1 MSEISNLFKKC
12 FLFLLLKTPNLKI
25 LSDNTALK
33 IQKFFRKYYSHK
45 VKLSDLELYF
55 DTHNKNLINQA
66 QQIVNDYG
74 LVILKNFRDREET
87 KLEGKNILNFVNSK
101 YLYLDS
107 DYHEFED
114 GSVMQREPYKIKG
127 YDSFLDKNS
136 TLINIRGRKNFDDLV
151 GDDSGLIDIFHVKKV
166 LPNENKKTIEDFEKD
181 KILGKILRKI
191 NKKLY
196 FKSVNFYFNKGKT
209 DPRGLHIDTP
219 TREFKLFLYLTD
231 VSDSSDG
238 PYTFVPKSNKRTFVS
253 LLNMIVNK
261 FSSSNFKLTDINFCD
276 DSQALKILGNAG
288 DLIISNQSAAHGGTV
303 QDQDSSRLILVGIV
317 H

>member
-1 MSEISNLFKKC
+1 MSEISNFLKKS
-12 FLFLLLKTPNLKI
+12 LLYLLLKTPNLKI
-25 LSDNTALK
+25 FSDNTALK

-45 VKLSDLELYF
+45 VKLSDIELPF
-55 DTHNKNLINQA
+55 DTNDENLVNKA
-66 QQIVNDYG
+66 KQIVSDYG
-74 LVILKNFRDREET
+74 LVILKNFKDREET
-87 KLEGKNILNFVNSK
+87 RLSGKNILDFVNSK

-136 TLINIRGRKNFDDLV
+136 TLINLRGRKNFDELV

-166 LPNENKKTIEDFEKD
+166 LPAENRKIIEDFEQNKV
-181 KILGKILRKI
+181 LREILRKI
-191 NKKLY
+191 NRRLD

-238 PYTFVPKSNKRTFVS
+238 PYTFVPKSNKRTYLSIF
-253 LLNMIVNK
+253 NMIINK

-276 DSQALKILGNAG
+276 DSQALEILGNAG
-288 DLIISNQSAAHGGTV
+288 DLIISNQSAAHGGTL
-303 QDQDSSRLILVGIV
+303 QGQDSSRLILVGII

>member
-1 MSEISNLFKKC
+1 MPEISNLFKKC
-12 FLFLLLKTPNLKI
+12 FLFILLKTPDFKI

-33 IQKFFRKYYSHK
+33 IQNFFSKYYSHN
-45 VKLSDLELYF
+45 VTLSDLELPF
-55 DTHNKNLINQA
+55 DKNNKNLINRA

-74 LVILKNFRDREET
+74 LVVLKNFRDREDT
-87 KLEGKNILNFVNSK
+87 KLNGQNILNFINSK

-127 YDSFLDKNS
+127 YDSFLDKDS
-136 TLINIRGRKNFDDLV
+136 TLINIRGRKNIDELV

-166 LPNENKKTIEDFEKD
+166 LPTENKKTIEDFEKN
-181 KILGKILRKI
+181 KVLGEILRKI
-191 NKKLY
+191 NRKLN

-231 VSDSSDG
+231 VNDTSDG
-238 PYTFVPKSNKRTFVS
+238 PYTFVPKSNKKTYTS
-253 LLNMIVNK
+253 LLNMVVNK
-261 FSSSNFKLTDINFCD
+261 FSSSRFKLTDMNFCD
-276 DSQALKILGNAG
+276 DTQALEILGNAG

-303 QDQDSSRLILVGIV
+303 QDQYSSRLILVGIV